1 MSVVATATSGS
12 SRMSSNT
19 APYQHFTPPHDPPAL
34 VHARQ
39 APRPPVRSPTFPLL
53 YSNQA
58 ANSSVPNLYSHAT
71 VRYSYYPSKHGRISP
86 QDQQPMQVF
95 TNRLPDEVYECI
107 LTHLWSLHVS
117 SCTEGCLTC
126 YMRDLYSLSLT
137 DRGWEKAVRG
147 KLYNKIHLHGSDS
160 PAPLKKYK
168 WKRGSRLRLL
178 RRTLRERKALANMVF
193 ELRVP
198 ELDAPLMTGK
208 QHLVLQEY
216 LDLVASVVMVCPNL
230 ERLLGMSIPYSHEFD
245 RLTHALSTRKKL
257 KEHAWIIG
265 QNAEVTERSQ
275 SQSSELLDQGQIYQF
290 LSYHTS
296 WSKLESMVLHSMDS
310 KGVLE
315 HGVFLRMFNF
325 LPALRHL
332 SVSGFEADNFT
343 DRTLLFLPALT
354 SLRLEGLQGV
364 TENGLARYMG
374 RPEARSLRSL
384 SLIEQNISSLLILSK
399 ILASLGCLERF
410 SIVQS
415 TVVPSLPE
423 GGMVFQPLLA
433 SATLKY
439 LHWDVACPNAANAL
453 NQIDTLPFSKLLTK
467 ANTPNSHL
475 AQSILHVGFP
485 SLERLR
491 APLDIDPLGALQN
504 VCRPSKNGLIMVPAD
519 RHNLPRSSHG
529 SLPKRPLAMPAGNN
543 LSSARIRSQALI
555 DMAAK
560 ENDAGVKVVITDHSE
575 DFLAP
580 NVIIQP
586 GYVSSEAILALNNGQ
601 TQTPALKILEFLI
614 PACMG
619 RVGLS
624 NKSNTTALTPRFT
637 LQPDIFNSD
646 ADGGLVSH
654 KHLFAANQTALFA
667 ASSSTPAHPP
677 LPTARRG
684 SERANTNSSFSD
696 DTASPSTATTTTS
709 SSSRFSVWGGSSGR
723 SNHTSA
729 KSNGSNPPMPPPK
742 TPTSPTKP
750 TAWPGTGGNGD
761 QPFWARDTC
770 NGSWNQGHRLGK
782 EWWSHAERE
791 RNIGGI
797 KKANTSAALLSVSD
811 IFR

>member
-1 MSVVATATSGS
+1 MSIVATASPGS
-12 SRMSSNT
+12 QRMSSNT
-19 APYQHFTPPHDPPAL
+19 ASYQFTPPHNPSVLP
-34 VHARQ
+34 Q
-39 APRPPVRSPTFPLL
+39 SPRSPVRSPTFPLL
-53 YSNQA
+53 YSNHA
-58 ANSSVPNLYSHAT
+58 ANSSVPSLYSPAT
-71 VRYSYYPSKHGRISP
+71 VRYSFYPPTKHGRASP

-107 LTHLWSLHVS
+107 LSHLWSLHVS

-137 DRGWEKAVRG
+137 NRAWEKAVRG

-160 PAPLKKYK
+160 PGPLKKYK

-216 LDLVASVVMVCPNL
+216 RDLVASVVMVCPNL
-230 ERLLGMSIPYSHEFD
+230 ERLLGLSIPYYHEFD

-265 QNAEVTERSQ
+265 PNAEVTERSQ
-275 SQSSELLDQGQIYQF
+275 SKATEVLDQAQVYQF
-290 LSYHTS
+290 LSHHTS

-310 KGVLE
+310 KGILE
-315 HGVFLRMFNF
+315 HGVFIRMFNF
-325 LPALRHL
+325 LPALQNL

-343 DRTLLFLPALT
+343 DRTLLFLPTLT

-364 TENGLARYMG
+364 TENGLARYVG
-374 RPEARSLRSL
+374 RPEARGLKSLA
-384 SLIEQNISSLLILSK
+384 LIEQNISSLLILSK

-410 SIVQS
+410 TIVQS
-415 TVVPSLPE
+415 SVVPSLPE

-433 SATLKY
+433 SATLKH
-439 LHWDVACPNAANAL
+439 LHWDVACPNGADAL
-453 NQIDTLPFSKLLTK
+453 NQIDTVPFSKVLNT

-529 SLPKRPLAMPAGNN
+529 SLPKRPLAIPAGNN

-555 DMAAK
+555 DIAAK
-560 ENDAGVKVVITDHSE
+560 ENDEGVKVIITDHSE
-575 DFLAP
+575 DFLTP
-580 NVIIQP
+580 NVVIQP
-586 GYVSSEAILALNNGQ
+586 GYVSSEAILALNDGKA
-601 TQTPALKILEFLI
+601 QTPALKILEFLI
-614 PACMG
+614 PACVG
-619 RVGLS
+619 RVGIS

-637 LQPDIFNSD
+637 LQPDIPNSD
-646 ADGGLVSH
+646 ADGGLISH
-654 KHLFAANQTALFA
+654 KHLFAANQTSLFA
-667 ASSSTPAHPP
+667 SCSPSSTHPAI
-677 LPTARRG
+677 PTASQHSKRT
-684 SERANTNSSFSD
+684 NTNSSFSD
-696 DTASPSTATTTTS
+696 EISSPSTATTTTS
-709 SSSRFSVWGGSSGR
+709 SSSRFSVWGGSYAR
-723 SNHTSA
+723 SNHSNSKSTS
-729 KSNGSNPPMPPPK
+729 SNPPMPPK
-742 TPTSPTKP
+742 TPTSPTKG
-750 TAWPGTGGNGD
+750 TSWPATGCNGD

-770 NGSWNQGHRLGK
+770 NGSWNQGHKYGK

-797 KKANTSAALLSVSD
+797 KKSNTSAALLGVSD

>member
-1 MSVVATATSGS
+1 MSIVATATPGS
-12 SRMSSNT
+12 QRMSSNT
-19 APYQHFTPPHDPPAL
+19 ASYQQFTPPHNPAVL
-34 VHARQ
+34 PQ
-39 APRPPVRSPTFPLL
+39 SPRSPIRSPTFPLL
-53 YSNQA
+53 YSNHT
-58 ANSSVPNLYSHAT
+58 ANSSVPSLYSPAT
-71 VRYSYYPSKHGRISP
+71 VRYSYYPPTKHGRISP
-86 QDQQPMQVF
+86 QDQQPMPVF

-107 LTHLWSLHVS
+107 LTHLWSLHIS

-137 DRGWEKAVRG
+137 DRAWEKAVRG
-147 KLYNKIHLHGSDS
+147 RLYNKIYLHGSDS
-160 PAPLKKYK
+160 PGPLKKYK

-208 QHLVLQEY
+208 QHVILQEY
-216 LDLVASVVMVCPNL
+216 RDLVASVVMVCPNL
-230 ERLLGMSIPYSHEFD
+230 ERLLGLSIPYNHEFD

-265 QNAEVTERSQ
+265 PNAEATERSQ
-275 SQSSELLDQGQIYQF
+275 NKATEVLDQGQVYQF
-290 LSYHTS
+290 LSHHTS

-310 KGVLE
+310 KGILE
-315 HGVFLRMFNF
+315 HGVFIRMFNF
-325 LPALRHL
+325 LPALQNL

-364 TENGLARYMG
+364 TENGLARYVG
-374 RPEARSLRSL
+374 RPEARGLKSLAL
-384 SLIEQNISSLLILSK
+384 VEQNISSLLILSK

-410 SIVQS
+410 TIVQS
-415 TVVPSLPE
+415 SVVPSLPK

-433 SATLKY
+433 SATLKH
-439 LHWDVACPNAANAL
+439 LHWDVACPNGADAL
-453 NQIDTLPFSKLLTK
+453 NQIDTVPFSKVLST

-555 DMAAK
+555 DIAAK
-560 ENDAGVKVVITDHSE
+560 ENDEGVKVIITDHSE

-580 NVIIQP
+580 NVVIQP
-586 GYVSSEAILALNNGQ
+586 GYVSAEAVLALNGGKA
-601 TQTPALKILEFLI
+601 QTPALKILEFLI

-624 NKSNTTALTPRFT
+624 NKSSTTALTPRFT
-637 LQPDIFNSD
+637 LQPDIPNSD
-646 ADGGLVSH
+646 ADGGIISH
-654 KHLFAANQTALFA
+654 KHLFAANQTSLFT
-667 ASSSTPAHPP
+667 SCSPSPNHPP
-677 LPTARRG
+677 IPVASHNSKRT
-684 SERANTNSSFSD
+684 NTNSSFSD
-696 DTASPSTATTTTS
+696 DTSSPSTATTTTS
-709 SSSRFSVWGGSSGR
+709 SSSRFSVWGGSNTR
-723 SNHTSA
+723 INHSNSKSTS
-729 KSNGSNPPMPPPK
+729 SNPPMPPK
-742 TPTSPTKP
+742 TPTSPTRG
-750 TAWPGTGGNGD
+750 TAWPTTGGNGD
-761 QPFWARDTC
+761 QPFWAKDTC
-770 NGSWNQGHRLGK
+770 NGSWNQGHKYGK

-797 KKANTSAALLSVSD
+797 KKSNTSAALLSVSD

>member
-1 MSVVATATSGS
+1 MSVVTTAPSGT

-19 APYQHFTPPHDPPAL
+19 ASYQQFTPPHHPPASPQL
-34 VHARQ
+34 
-39 APRPPVRSPTFPLL
+39 PRPPLKSPTFPLL

-58 ANSSVPNLYSHAT
+58 ANSSVPSLYSPAT
-71 VRYSYYPSKHGRISP
+71 VRYSYYPYKHGRISP
-86 QDQQPMQVF
+86 PDQQPMQVF

-107 LTHLWSLHVS
+107 LSHLWSLHTS

-137 DRGWEKAVRG
+137 DRAWEKAVRG

-216 LDLVASVVMVCPNL
+216 RDLVASVVMVCPNL
-230 ERLLGMSIPYSHEFD
+230 ERLLGLSIPYNHEFD

-265 QNAEVTERSQ
+265 QNADVTERALNKST
-275 SQSSELLDQGQIYQF
+275 EVLDQGQVYQF

-296 WSKLESMVLHSMDS
+296 WAKLESMVLHSMDS
-310 KGVLE
+310 KGILE

-325 LPALRHL
+325 LPALQHL

-374 RPEARSLRSL
+374 RPEARGLKSLA
-384 SLIEQNISSLLILSK
+384 LIEQNISSLLILSK
-399 ILASLGCLERF
+399 ILASLASLERF
-410 SIVQS
+410 AIVQS

-433 SATLKY
+433 SASLKY
-439 LHWDVACPNAANAL
+439 LHWDVAGPNGADAL
-453 NQIDTLPFSKLLTK
+453 NQIDTVPFSKVLST

-504 VCRPSKNGLIMVPAD
+504 VCRPSKNGVIMVPAD

-560 ENDAGVKVVITDHSE
+560 ENDAGVKVIITDHSE
-575 DFLAP
+575 DFLTP
-580 NVIIQP
+580 DVLIQP
-586 GYVSSEAILALNNGQ
+586 GYVSSEAILTLNNGK

-619 RVGLS
+619 RVGIS

-637 LQPDIFNSD
+637 LKPDIPNSD
-646 ADGGLVSH
+646 ADGGLISH

-667 ASSSTPAHPP
+667 NFSPSPAHPP
-677 LPTARRG
+677 LPAAQHHSKRV
-684 SERANTNSSFSD
+684 NTNSSFSD

-709 SSSRFSVWGGSSGR
+709 SSSRFSVWGGSNGR

-729 KSNGSNPPMPPPK
+729 KSISSNPPMPPK
-742 TPTSPTKP
+742 TPTSPT
-750 TAWPGTGGNGD
+750 AWPSTVGNGD

-770 NGSWNQGHRLGK
+770 NGSWNQSHKSGK

-791 RNIGGI
+791 RYIGGI
-797 KKANTSAALLSVSD
+797 KKGNTSAMLLSVND